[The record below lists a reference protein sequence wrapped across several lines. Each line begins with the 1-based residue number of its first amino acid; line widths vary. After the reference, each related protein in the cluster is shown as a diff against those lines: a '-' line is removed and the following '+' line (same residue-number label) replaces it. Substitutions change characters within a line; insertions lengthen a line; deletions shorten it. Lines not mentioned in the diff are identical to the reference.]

1 MADIKALHPDYNI
14 YADNWKSLRDFYD
27 GADTVRKEGT
37 RYLPPTEGMRL
48 DGMEPGQYGFESYE
62 AYKNR
67 ARVPDYVNDAVEI
80 LVGLMHQKDA
90 IVELPPE
97 LEYLRTKASVSG
109 EPLGALHRRINVEQL
124 TTGRLG
130 LLVDMPTIV
139 EGPPQPYI
147 ALYPAESIRNWDA
160 RPHSLSEGA
169 LNLVVLNE
177 SGQSRKDVFSWEYKE
192 RYRVLVLG
200 NAAADDAVG
209 DYYAALYEAPELAFD
224 ESKLKKPVVRG
235 VGLTKIPFVFI
246 NTKDLLATPD
256 TPPLLGL
263 VEMCKGIY
271 QSEADYRQ
279 NLYMQSQETLVVIGG
294 ARNSSK
300 LPGEEGALRTG
311 AGARIDVDT
320 SGDAK
325 YIGTSSAGLA
335 EQRAALNEE
344 RDRAKM
350 KAGQLVQNG
359 GSQMESGVALS
370 TRFNAQTA
378 TLNQMAATAA
388 AGLTDALR
396 HIATWLGAD
405 PSKVKVTPN
414 TEYVNFDL
422 DGQNFVQIMTARQMG
437 LPISLESLHAAMADR
452 GLTVM
457 DYINELNTIRKE
469 NEELKDLLP
478 SAAAPGTPQP
488 GGAPGAPKAPAA
500 APEPA
505 PKPSPAKE

>member
-1 MADIKALHPDYNI
+1 MADIKALHPDYST
-14 YADNWKSLRDFYD
+14 YADNWKSLRDFYN
-27 GADTVRKEGT
+27 GADVVRQAGT

-48 DGMEPGQYGFESYE
+48 DGMEVGQYGYE
-62 AYKNR
+62 TYQAYKGR
-67 ARVPDYVNDAVEI
+67 ARVPDYINDAVEI

-90 IVELPPE
+90 IIELPPE
-97 LEYLRTKASVSG
+97 LEYLREKASVSG
-109 EPLGALHRRINVEQL
+109 ESLGALHRRINVEQL

-130 LLVDMPTIV
+130 ILVDMPTV
-139 EGPPQPYI
+139 VTGKPQPYM

-169 LNLVVLNE
+169 LNLVVLDE
-177 SGQSRKDVFSWEYKE
+177 SGQARKDTFSWEYKE

-200 NAAADDAVG
+200 DAEGDDAKG
-209 DYYAALYEAPELAFD
+209 DYYAGLFEAPALLYSPD
-224 ESKLKKPVVRG
+224 KLIKPTVFGRP
-235 VGLTKIPFVFI
+235 LQQIPFTFI
-246 NTKDLLATPD
+246 NTKDLLPTPD
-256 TPPLLGL
+256 VPPLQGL
-263 VEMCKGIY
+263 MEMCQGIY
-271 QSEADYRQ
+271 KSEADYRQ

-294 ARNSSK
+294 ARNSSM
-300 LPGEEGALRTG
+300 LPGGEGALRTG
-311 AGARIDVDT
+311 AGARIDVDM

-325 YIGTSSAGLA
+325 YIGTSAAGLS
-335 EQRAALNEE
+335 EQRTALNEE

-388 AGLTDALR
+388 AGLANSLR

-405 PSKVKVTPN
+405 GSKVKVTPN

-457 DYINELNTIRKE
+457 DYVNELKAIRKE
-469 NEELKDLLP
+469 NEELADLLP
-478 SAAAPGTPQP
+478 NAAAPGSPEP
-488 GGAPGAPKAPAA
+488 GAAPGAPGATKPAA
-500 APEPA
+500 
-505 PKPSPAKE
+505 KPTPAKE